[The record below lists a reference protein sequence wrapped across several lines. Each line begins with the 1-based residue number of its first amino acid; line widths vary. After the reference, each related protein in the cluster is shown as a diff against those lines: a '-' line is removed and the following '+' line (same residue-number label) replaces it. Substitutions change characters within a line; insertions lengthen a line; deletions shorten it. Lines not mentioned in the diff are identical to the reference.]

1 MSKFFDLIDQIN
13 LTVHS
18 AVVPDTELISQIE
31 STVSGLRRVGTPQT
45 NMIASTAYNAM
56 QAAIKN
62 QYAGKVARNTELK
75 KIAVWVSAIQ
85 LGWI

>member
-1 MSKFFDLIDQIN
+1 MNKFFDLIDQIN

-18 AVVPDTELISQIE
+18 AVVPNTELISQIE
-31 STVSGLRRVGTPQT
+31 NAVNGLRRIGTTQT
-45 NMIASTAYNAM
+45 IMIANTAYNAM
-56 QAAIKN
+56 QAAIRN
-62 QYAGKVARNTELK
+62 QHAGKVARNTELK